1 MKIQYTFKDM
11 EPWEEVRVK
20 EYAEQKMRSLE
31 KLLSRFQ
38 DDEVHLEVRSE
49 RYEKNN
55 AYEVE
60 LAMEIPAKIMIGKEA
75 SHSIE
80 KAIDLAKDRLLKQL
94 RRHDELLKNK
104 GKTSSSLKRAMKELG
119 AQRVHASLEVDAQN
133 AVEDYE
139 RTRSRELDSKPIKT
153 F

>member
-80 KAIDLAKDRLLKQL
+80 KAIDLA
-94 RRHDELLKNK
+94 RRFIL
-104 GKTSSSLKRAMKELG
+104 
-119 AQRVHASLEVDAQN
+119 
-133 AVEDYE
+133 
-139 RTRSRELDSKPIKT
+139 
-153 F
+153 

>member
-104 GKTSSSLKRAMKELG
+104 GKTSSSLKRAMKEVG